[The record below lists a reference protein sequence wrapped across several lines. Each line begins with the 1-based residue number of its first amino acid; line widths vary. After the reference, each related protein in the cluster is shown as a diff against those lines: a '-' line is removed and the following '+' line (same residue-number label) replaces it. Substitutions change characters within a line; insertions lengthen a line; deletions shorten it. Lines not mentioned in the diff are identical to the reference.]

1 MNQTVLD
8 ILTESLAVK
17 EQSIKNNIDLIVK
30 AADRLAACIAADNKI
45 LIFGNGGSAADAQH
59 IAAEFVNR
67 FQIERPPLAAIAL
80 TTDTSIITSIAN
92 DYNFDDIFAKQIRA
106 LGQKNDIAIGI
117 STSGSSRNV
126 IQAVKAAQMTGI
138 MTAIDGTGRRLISSN
153 MSFGDL
159 RPCLPPRARVID
171 KPSAL
176 PTKITRF
183 KAFLMI
189 QEIQLEGLVQ
199 TKAAS
204 SVRAS
209 EIESGSP
216 VNLSSMSYC
225 VPPTREDMA

>member
-8 ILTESLAVK
+8 ILTESIAVK

-30 AADRLAACIAADNKI
+30 AADTLAACIAAGNKI

-117 STSGSSRNV
+117 STSGNSRNV
-126 IQAVKAAQMTGI
+126 IQAFKAAQMTGI
-138 MTAIDGTGRRLISSN
+138 TTIGLTGRGGELVQLT
-153 MSFGDL
+153 DL
-159 RPCLPPRARVID
+159 VFKVESDTTAR
-171 KPSAL
+171 
-176 PTKITRF
+176 
-183 KAFLMI
+183 I
-189 QEIQLEGLVQ
+189 QETHILIAHILCDLVDRILFAD
-199 TKAAS
+199 KF
-204 SVRAS
+204 
-209 EIESGSP
+209 
-216 VNLSSMSYC
+216 
-225 VPPTREDMA
+225 